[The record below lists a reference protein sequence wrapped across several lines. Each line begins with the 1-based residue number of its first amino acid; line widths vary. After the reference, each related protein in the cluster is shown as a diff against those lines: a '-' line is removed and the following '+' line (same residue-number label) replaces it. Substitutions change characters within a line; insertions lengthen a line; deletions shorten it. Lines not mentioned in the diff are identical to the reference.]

1 MNDIGDGVLPLSV
14 QQLITEVEEHLQERP
29 KLARM
34 FKNGISN
41 TLTTTLKPL
50 EDGTVFVITGDIP
63 AMWLRDSAAQV
74 RPYLIL
80 ANKDEALSD
89 LVTNVVK
96 RQIHYIHLDPY
107 ANAFNEEANNNG
119 HQEDKTQM
127 TAWIWER
134 KYEIDSLCYPIQLAY
149 LLWRT
154 TGRTDHFD
162 EHFQKACHIIMTLWH
177 TEQRHS
183 EQSPYTFER
192 VDCPESDTLPHEGKG
207 NPVGFTGMTWS
218 GFRPSDDACQYGYLI
233 PSNMFAVVVVGYM
246 EQIASEVYQ
255 DQEWVVKA
263 SLLKTQIQ
271 AGIEQYGIVDHP
283 EFGRMYAYETDGLG
297 NHNLMDDANVPSLL
311 SLPYLGYCT
320 LDDPLYQ
327 NTRKF
332 ILSQH
337 NPYYYSGTAAQG
349 IGSPHTPPHYIWH
362 ISLAMQA
369 LTSQDQQEI
378 LSLLHTLEQT
388 DAGTDF
394 LHEGF
399 HMDRPEE
406 YTREWFSWANSLF
419 SEVILTYC
427 GYTVPSGKIQSS

>member
-1 MNDIGDGVLPLSV
+1 MNELTHATLPLSL
-14 QQLITEVEEHLQERP
+14 QQLIADVQKHVADRP

-34 FKNGISN
+34 FRNCIRN

-50 EDGTVFVITGDIP
+50 ADGTVFVITGDIP

-80 ANKDEALSD
+80 AKEDPLFSD
-89 LVTNVVK
+89 LIANIVK
-96 RQIHYIHLDPY
+96 RQVRYIQLDPY
-107 ANAFNEEANNNG
+107 ANAFNETANHHG
-119 HQEDKTQM
+119 HQEDQTQM

-149 LLWRT
+149 LLWQT
-154 TGRTDHFD
+154 TGRTDHLDTNFK
-162 EHFQKACHIIMTLWH
+162 EACQQIITLWH
-177 TEQRHS
+177 TEQHHS
-183 EQSPYTFER
+183 EQSTYTFER
-192 VDCPESDTLPHEGKG
+192 QDCPISDTLPCGGKG
-207 NPVGFTGMTWS
+207 NLVAMTGMTWS

-233 PSNMFAVVVVGYM
+233 PSNMFAVVVLGYM
-246 EQIASEVYQ
+246 EQIANTVYE
-255 DQEWVVKA
+255 DYEWAAQAVA
-263 SLLKTQIQ
+263 LKSQIQ

-283 EFGRMYAYETDGLG
+283 EFGSMYAYETDGQG
-297 NHNLMDDANVPSLL
+297 NYNFMDDANVPSLL
-311 SLPYLGYCT
+311 SLPYLGYC
-320 LDDPLYQ
+320 LVDDPLYQ

-337 NPYYYSGTAAQG
+337 NPYYYSGSAAQG

-369 LTSQDQQEI
+369 LTSQDEQEI
-378 LSLLHTLEQT
+378 TSLLNTLENT
-388 DAGTDF
+388 DANTDF

-399 HMDRPEE
+399 HMDDPQQ

-419 SEVILTYC
+419 SELILTHC
-427 GYTVPSGKIQSS
+427 GYTVPGGKIQS

>member
-1 MNDIGDGVLPLSV
+1 MNDIGNDVLPLSV
-14 QQLITEVEEHLQERP
+14 QQLIADVQAHLTERP

-34 FKNGISN
+34 FNNCIRN

-89 LVTNVVK
+89 LVANVVR
-96 RQIHYIHLDPY
+96 RQVHYIQLDPY
-107 ANAFNEEANNNG
+107 ANAFNEKDNGNG
-119 HQEDKTQM
+119 HQEDKTEM
-127 TAWIWER
+127 SKWIWER

-154 TGRTDHFD
+154 TGRTDHLD
-162 EHFQKACHIIMTLWH
+162 EHFRQACHIIMTLWH
-177 TEQRHS
+177 TEQNHNER
-183 EQSPYTFER
+183 SPYTFER
-192 VDCPESDTLPHEGKG
+192 TDCPVSDTLPYDGKG

-218 GFRPSDDACQYGYLI
+218 GFRPSDDACEYGYLI
-233 PSNMFAVVVVGYM
+233 PSNMFAVVVLGYM

-255 DQEWVVKA
+255 DEEWISQASILKA
-263 SLLKTQIQ
+263 QIQ
-271 AGIEQYGIVDHP
+271 SGIEEYGIVDHP

-297 NHNLMDDANVPSLL
+297 NYNLMDDANVPSLL

-349 IGSPHTPPHYIWH
+349 IGSPHTPPQYIWH

-369 LTSQDQQEI
+369 LTSQHQSEI
-378 LSLLHTLEQT
+378 LSLLHTLENT

-419 SEVILTYC
+419 SELILTYC
-427 GYTVPSGKIQSS
+427 GYKVPSGKIQSS